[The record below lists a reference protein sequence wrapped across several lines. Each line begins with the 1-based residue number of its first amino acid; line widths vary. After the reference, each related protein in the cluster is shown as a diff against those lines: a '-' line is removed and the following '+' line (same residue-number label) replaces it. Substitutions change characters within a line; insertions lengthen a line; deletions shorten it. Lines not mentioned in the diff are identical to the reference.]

1 MAENGDRLWPT
12 DKEVAGL
19 SNENRNATIQNSIN
33 TYKDNVIKLID
44 AESEELH
51 KVKMANGLFDQSDM
65 TSNIYNN
72 YFYPLPRIDPYNM
85 VEGTREIVFFTRP
98 NIPIY
103 GIGDSN
109 PMPNY
114 ARSSYLKYLYSS
126 GYTHILDILAGR
138 KSKNNIITP
147 FMNILTNRITSNLD
161 IPDINVDSLE
171 TAQNMWGTKILYP
184 KSSLSSDEG
193 SSITCEFE
201 DTKYLEIYHL
211 FKAWDHFRQGK
222 WMGMFDIDIND
233 ILCKI
238 LYDHIAVYKFIIAN
252 DGETIL
258 YWCKWTGM
266 FPESISRSAFSE
278 IPKNGP
284 LKINIG
290 FKCSGWFNEL
300 KPDII
305 TEFNNLVTSFYN
317 IRPNTNDVW
326 DICNPD
332 LNYSADQTEVLCP
345 YIVKPELAAN
355 FSNKD
360 IQQPLFEWIKKR

>member
-1 MAENGDRLWPT
+1 MAENEERRWPN
-12 DKEVAGL
+12 DKEVADL
-19 SNENRNATIQNSIN
+19 SNENRNATIQNAIN
-33 TYKDNVIKLID
+33 YYKDSVIKLID
-44 AESEELH
+44 EESEELH
-51 KVKMANGLFDQSDM
+51 RVKMANGLFDQSDM

-98 NIPIY
+98 NIPMF
-103 GIGDSN
+103 GTSDTN
-109 PMPNY
+109 PLPNY
-114 ARSSYLKYLYSS
+114 CRSGYLKYLYNS
-126 GYTHILDILAGR
+126 GYSHILNILAGR
-138 KSKNNIITP
+138 KSKVNMTTP
-147 FMNILTNRITSNLD
+147 FINILTNRISSNLD

-201 DTKYLEIYHL
+201 DTKYLEVYNI

-222 WMGMFDIDIND
+222 WMGMFDTDIND
-233 ILCKI
+233 VLQKI

-252 DGETIL
+252 DGETII

-266 FPESISRSAFSE
+266 YPESISRSSFSE

-290 FKCSGWFNEL
+290 FKCSGWFDEL
-300 KPDII
+300 DPAIL
-305 TEFNNLVTSFYN
+305 TEFNNLVVAFYG
-317 IRPNTNDVW
+317 IKPSTGDIW
-326 DICNPD
+326 DICNPN

-345 YIVKPELAAN
+345 YIIKPEVAST
-355 FSNKD
+355 FDKKD
-360 IQQPLFEWIKKR
+360 MQQPLFEWIKKR